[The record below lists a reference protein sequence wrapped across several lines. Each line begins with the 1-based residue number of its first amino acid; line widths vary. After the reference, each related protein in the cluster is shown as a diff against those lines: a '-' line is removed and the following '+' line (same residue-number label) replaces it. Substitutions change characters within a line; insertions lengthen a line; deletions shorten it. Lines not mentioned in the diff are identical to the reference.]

1 VKRKLAIK
9 RPNTGIKIPCHQH
22 TNDLHHLQPSKSDMG
37 LDPLVRML
45 QEEEHTVEGKEFKFL
60 FIT

>member
-1 VKRKLAIK
+1 MSPADD
-9 RPNTGIKIPCHQH
+9 
-22 TNDLHHLQPSKSDMG
+22 DLHHLQPSKSNMG

-45 QEEEHTVEGKEFKFL
+45 QEEHIVEGKEFKFL